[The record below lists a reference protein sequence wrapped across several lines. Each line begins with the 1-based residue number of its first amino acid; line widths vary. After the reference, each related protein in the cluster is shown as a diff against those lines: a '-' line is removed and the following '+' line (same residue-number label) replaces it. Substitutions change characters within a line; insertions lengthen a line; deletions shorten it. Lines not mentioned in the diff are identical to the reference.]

1 MKSEGSG
8 LGPKGEVFV
17 RFWVGLG
24 FIAMGT
30 FSAITNHVYEPGDI
44 RGTQGFWVVLGLAT
58 VVIGLFI
65 LRSGVHMLR
74 ELRRP
79 H

>member
-1 MKSEGSG
+1 MKSERSG
-8 LGPKGEVFV
+8 LGPKGEVIA

-30 FSAITNHVYEPGDI
+30 FGAITNHIYEPGDI

-58 VVIGLFI
+58 VVIGIFI
-65 LRSGVHMLR
+65 LRSGIRMLR
-74 ELRRP
+74 ELRSS